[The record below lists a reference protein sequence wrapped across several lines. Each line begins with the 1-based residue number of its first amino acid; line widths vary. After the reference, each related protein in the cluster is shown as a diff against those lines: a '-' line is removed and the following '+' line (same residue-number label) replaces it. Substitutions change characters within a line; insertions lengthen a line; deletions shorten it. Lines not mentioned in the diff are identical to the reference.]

1 VVTSPLTRGAQ
12 EGRLTLGWGPHRSV
26 PSVLASELVSAQ
38 AGVGGGKGL
47 HHDRRRRW
55 NDYRRR
61 RDHGHRHCFEP
72 GLGNIA
78 RHAIVIGLI
87 GITRRE

>member
-38 AGVGGGKGL
+38 AGVGGGRGCTTTGVGVGTTIGAGVTTGTGTAL
-47 HHDRRRRW
+47 S
-55 NDYRRR
+55 
-61 RDHGHRHCFEP
+61 P
-72 GLGNIA
+72 ALAISP
-78 RHAIVIGLI
+78 HAIVIGLI